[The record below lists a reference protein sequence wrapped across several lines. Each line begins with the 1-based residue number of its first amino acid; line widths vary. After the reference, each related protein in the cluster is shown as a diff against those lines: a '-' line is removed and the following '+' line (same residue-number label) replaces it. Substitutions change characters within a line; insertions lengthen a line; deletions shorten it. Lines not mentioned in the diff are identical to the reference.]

1 MMDDLAS
8 RALLYGL
15 LCGVALPLGS
25 LAAALWP
32 FKERT
37 VAAITALGA
46 GALLAALTLDLV
58 GEQLHRGEFYTLAL
72 GCLLGGGIFVLL
84 NQMVNEHGGF
94 LRKTATTFAHLRR
107 QKLQTFR
114 HLARRLSQVPL
125 LHQLPPEEIR
135 SILPFV
141 TPRSYRQG
149 TTLFRQGEPGDSLII
164 VERGKVQIVDVKAG
178 GRLLASLGENEV
190 IGERA
195 LLTGEPRSAMA
206 MAATDLRVWTIL
218 KEDFDRVL
226 DSSPHLAAAV
236 KVLVTERLAD
246 MQRQHAIDPERAATW
261 QRQAIHHL
269 DERHVILTATDIKEA
284 AVTHGGAPL
293 AIWLGA
299 LLDGI
304 PESLVLG
311 ASMIHGSVSTS
322 LIAGIFLSNFPEALS
337 SSAGMRQQHYSQRRI
352 LCMWGSLMLVSGVG
366 AYLGNLLFAEAPHFL
381 FALIEGVAAGAM
393 LTMVAETML
402 PEAYHKGGAIT
413 GISTLVGFLLAIF
426 FKTLE

>member
-1 MMDDLAS
+1 VGDLS
-8 RALLYGL
+8 LQALGYGL
-15 LCGVALPLGS
+15 LCGVALPLGA
-25 LAAALWP
+25 LAAALRQ
-32 FKERT
+32 FSERT
-37 VAAITALGA
+37 VAAVTALGA

-58 GEQLHRGEFYTLAL
+58 SEQLHKGEFYTLAA
-72 GCLLGGGIFVLL
+72 GCLLGGVVFELL
-84 NQMVNEHGGF
+84 NQVVNARGGF

-135 SILPFV
+135 AILPFISR
-141 TPRSYRQG
+141 RSYRRG
-149 TTLFRQGEPGDSLII
+149 TTLFRQGEPGDSLLI
-164 VERGKVQIVDVKAG
+164 VERGKVDIIDVKGG
-178 GRLLASLGENEV
+178 GRQVAALGENEV
-190 IGERA
+190 IGEMA
-195 LLTGEPRSAMA
+195 LLTGEPRSVMA
-206 MAATDLRVWTIL
+206 LAATDLKVWMIL

-226 DSSPHLAAAV
+226 DTSPHLAEAV
-236 KVLVTERLAD
+236 KGLVEERLAD
-246 MQRQHAIDPERAATW
+246 MQRQHTIEPERAAAW
-261 QRQAIHHL
+261 QERALRHL

-284 AVTHGGAPL
+284 AAAHGGAPM

-311 ASMIHGSVSTS
+311 ASMLHASVSTS
-322 LIAGIFLSNFPEALS
+322 LVAGIFLSNFPEALS
-337 SSAGMRQQHYSQRRI
+337 SSAGMRQQHYTQGRI
-352 LCMWGSLMLVSGVG
+352 LWMWTSLMLVSGAG
-366 AYLGNLLFAEAPHFL
+366 ACLGNLLFVEAPPYL
-381 FALIEGVAAGAM
+381 FALIQGVAAGAM

-413 GISTLVGFLLAIF
+413 GMATLVGFLLAIF

>member
-1 MMDDLAS
+1 MGDLAFQ
-8 RALLYGL
+8 ALFFGL
-15 LCGVALPLGS
+15 LSGVALPLGS
-25 LAAALWP
+25 LAASAWH

-58 GEQLHRGEFYTLAL
+58 SEQLHKGEFYTLAL
-72 GCLLGGGIFVLL
+72 GCLLGGVVFELL
-84 NQMVNEHGGF
+84 NQVVNEHGGF
-94 LRKTATTFAHLRR
+94 LRKTATTFAHLRK
-107 QKLQTFR
+107 QKLQTFKQ
-114 HLARRLSQVPL
+114 LARKLSQVPL
-125 LHQLPPEEIR
+125 LQQLPPEEVKA
-135 SILPFV
+135 ILPFV
-141 TPRSYRQG
+141 NRRSYRKG

-164 VERGKVQIVDVKAG
+164 VERGQVEIVDVRGG
-178 GRLLASLGENEV
+178 GRVVAALGENEV
-190 IGERA
+190 VGEMA

-206 MAATDLRVWTIL
+206 LAATDLRVWMIL

-226 DSSPHLAAAV
+226 ETSPHLAAAV
-236 KVLVTERLAD
+236 KLLVADRLAD
-246 MQRQHAIDPERAATW
+246 MQRQHTIDPEKAAAWQERAL
-261 QRQAIHHL
+261 HHL

-284 AVTHGGAPL
+284 AVAHGGAPM

-311 ASMIHGSVSTS
+311 ASMLHASVSAS
-322 LIAGIFLSNFPEALS
+322 LVAGIFLSNFPEALS
-337 SSAGMRQQHYSQRRI
+337 SSAGMREQHYPMGKI
-352 LCMWGSLMLVSGVG
+352 LWMWTSLMLVSGAG
-366 AYLGNLLFAEAPHFL
+366 AFLGNLLFAEAPPFL
-381 FALIEGVAAGAM
+381 FPLIEGVAAGAM

-413 GISTLVGFLLAIF
+413 GLSTLVGFLLAIF

>member
-1 MMDDLAS
+1 MGDLAFQ
-8 RALLYGL
+8 ALFFGL
-15 LCGVALPLGS
+15 LSGVALPLGS
-25 LAAALWP
+25 LAASAWH

-58 GEQLHRGEFYTLAL
+58 SEQLHKGEFYTLAL
-72 GCLLGGGIFVLL
+72 GCLLGGVVFELL
-84 NQMVNEHGGF
+84 NQVVNEHGGF
-94 LRKTATTFAHLRR
+94 LRKTATTFAHLRK
-107 QKLQTFR
+107 QKLQTFKQ
-114 HLARRLSQVPL
+114 LARKLSQVPL
-125 LHQLPPEEIR
+125 LQQLPPEEVKA
-135 SILPFV
+135 ILPFV
-141 TPRSYRQG
+141 NRRSYRKG

-164 VERGKVQIVDVKAG
+164 VERGQVEIVDVRGG
-178 GRLLASLGENEV
+178 GRVVATLGENEV
-190 IGERA
+190 VGEMA

-206 MAATDLRVWTIL
+206 LAATDLRIWLIL

-226 DSSPHLAAAV
+226 ETSPHLAAAV
-236 KVLVTERLAD
+236 KLLVADRLAD
-246 MQRQHAIDPERAATW
+246 MQRQHTIDPEKAAAWQERAL
-261 QRQAIHHL
+261 HHL

-284 AVTHGGAPL
+284 AVAHGGAPM

-311 ASMIHGSVSTS
+311 ASMLHASVSAS
-322 LIAGIFLSNFPEALS
+322 LVAGIFLSNFPEALS
-337 SSAGMRQQHYSQRRI
+337 SSAGMREQHYPMGKI
-352 LCMWGSLMLVSGVG
+352 LWMWTSLMLVSGAG
-366 AYLGNLLFAEAPHFL
+366 AFLGNLLFAEAPPFL
-381 FALIEGVAAGAM
+381 FPLIEGVAAGAM

-413 GISTLVGFLLAIF
+413 GLSTLVGFLLAIF

>member
-1 MMDDLAS
+1 MDSPAVL
-8 RALLYGL
+8 ALLYGL
-15 LCGVALPLGS
+15 VAGVALPLGS
-25 LAAALWP
+25 IAAGLWR

-58 GEQLHRGEFYTLAL
+58 SEQLHKGEFYTLAV
-72 GCLLGGGIFVLL
+72 GCLLGGLIFELL
-84 NQMVNEHGGF
+84 NQVVNDHGGF
-94 LRKTATTFAHLRR
+94 LRKTATTFAHLRK
-107 QKLQTFR
+107 QKLQTFKQ
-114 HLARRLSQVPL
+114 LARKLSQVPL
-125 LHQLPPEEIR
+125 LQQLPPEEVR
-135 SILPFV
+135 AILPFV
-141 TPRSYRQG
+141 TRRSYRKG

-164 VERGKVQIVDVKAG
+164 VERGQVEIVDVRGG
-178 GRLLASLGENEV
+178 GRIVATLGENEV
-190 IGERA
+190 VGEMA

-206 MAATDLRVWTIL
+206 LAATDLKIWLIL

-226 DSSPHLAAAV
+226 ETSPHLAAAV
-236 KVLVTERLAD
+236 KVLVADRLAD
-246 MQRQHAIDPERAATW
+246 MQRQHTIDPERAAAW
-261 QRQAIHHL
+261 QERALHHL

-284 AVTHGGAPL
+284 AVVHNGAPM

-311 ASMIHGSVSTS
+311 ASMLHASVSTS

-337 SSAGMRQQHYSQRRI
+337 SSAGMREQHHPLAKI
-352 LCMWGSLMLVSGVG
+352 LWMWTSLMLVSGAG
-366 AYLGNLLFAEAPHFL
+366 AFLGNLLFAEAPPYL

-402 PEAYHKGGAIT
+402 PEAYHKGGAVT
-413 GISTLVGFLLAIF
+413 GLSTLVGFLLAIF

>member
-1 MMDDLAS
+1 MGDLAFQ
-8 RALLYGL
+8 ALFFGL
-15 LCGVALPLGS
+15 LSGVALPLGS
-25 LAAALWP
+25 LAASAWH

-58 GEQLHRGEFYTLAL
+58 SEQLHKGEFYTLAL
-72 GCLLGGGIFVLL
+72 GCLLGGVVFELL
-84 NQMVNEHGGF
+84 NQVVNEHGGF
-94 LRKTATTFAHLRR
+94 LRKTATTFAHLRK
-107 QKLQTFR
+107 QKLQTFKQ
-114 HLARRLSQVPL
+114 LARKLSQVPL
-125 LHQLPPEEIR
+125 LQQLPPEEVKA
-135 SILPFV
+135 ILPFV
-141 TPRSYRQG
+141 NRRSYRKG

-164 VERGKVQIVDVKAG
+164 VERGQVEIVDVRGG
-178 GRLLASLGENEV
+178 GRVVATLGENEV
-190 IGERA
+190 VGEMA

-206 MAATDLRVWTIL
+206 LAATDLRIWLIL

-226 DSSPHLAAAV
+226 ETSPHLAAAV
-236 KVLVTERLAD
+236 KLLVADRLAD
-246 MQRQHAIDPERAATW
+246 MQRQHTIDPEKAAAWQERAL
-261 QRQAIHHL
+261 HHL

-284 AVTHGGAPL
+284 AVAHGGAPM

-311 ASMIHGSVSTS
+311 ASMLHASVSAS
-322 LIAGIFLSNFPEALS
+322 LVAGIFLSNFPEALS
-337 SSAGMRQQHYSQRRI
+337 SSAGMREQHYPMGKI
-352 LCMWGSLMLVSGVG
+352 MWMWTSLMLVSGAG
-366 AYLGNLLFAEAPHFL
+366 AFLGNLLFAEAPPFL
-381 FALIEGVAAGAM
+381 FPLIEGVAAGAM

-413 GISTLVGFLLAIF
+413 GLSTLVGFLLAIF